1 MTNEDLGRLYPSTK
15 KPNDGSD
22 DFIRLSELQTV
33 LSMPK
38 EILADNTGIT
48 LTYDKDITIVLP
60 IIGGTG
66 VSVDVNKEGTAV
78 VIKLDSTSK

>member
-15 KPNDGSD
+15 KPKDGSD

-38 EILADNTGIT
+38 EILADN
-48 LTYDKDITIVLP
+48 K
-60 IIGGTG
+60 
-66 VSVDVNKEGTAV
+66 
-78 VIKLDSTSK
+78 